1 MFSYL
6 DFSEFLFADNFVLG
20 RTKIQQAR
28 IAFIKFIINRFDAFP
43 ITPQI
48 RIVNACKIT
57 CSKACS
63 KVSANSSNDASTD
76 IIHHRLKQVSN
87 IKSGLSADIVGSRD
101 TRANIVSRQC
111 RLTKMT
117 ANIVGRQ
124 CWLVCRRLSPDSRQ
138 QIILKRKRI
147 LVITSFLVR
156 YKNEETPQNFSK
168 ETTLAT
174 TIDTWD
180 IFFVG
185 YDCIDMLTSK
195 NRAKNGSR
203 WTRDWIAR
211 RTTINVGNFTT
222 KCHSFLEKT
231 AKNNK

>member
-20 RTKIQQAR
+20 RTKIPQAR
-28 IAFIKFIINRFDAFP
+28 VAFIKFIINRFDAFP

-101 TRANIVSRQC
+101 TRANIV
-111 RLTKMT
+111 
-117 ANIVGRQ
+117 GRQ
-124 CWLVCRRLSPDSRQ
+124 TKKALQCNAFSSKILRLSAAATHE
-138 QIILKRKRI
+138 L
-147 LVITSFLVR
+147 
-156 YKNEETPQNFSK
+156 
-168 ETTLAT
+168 TLSA
-174 TIDTWD
+174 D
-180 IFFVG
+180 
-185 YDCIDMLTSK
+185 
-195 NRAKNGSR
+195 
-203 WTRDWIAR
+203 
-211 RTTINVGNFTT
+211 NVGWQKWQPTLSADNVGS
-222 KCHSFLEKT
+222 CVAGWVPT
-231 AKNNK
+231 AVSK